1 MEFNPYRRYAMMITV
16 EMITDDYTAVYT
28 IFSEAVN
35 RSQVF
40 IERKIMNLEKKYRI
54 IKISFILVS
63 CLFFIVLYAIGTY
76 VSVNARKSIDSQ
88 KVFVEPIPV
97 PIALRISVWMMRIS
111 FIIYLVIV
119 YLMVHIKSLMNRFS
133 SCYPGI

>member
-63 CLFFIVLYAIGTY
+63 CLFFIVLYAPM
-76 VSVNARKSIDSQ
+76 SVNARKSIDSQ

>member
-16 EMITDDYTAVYT
+16 EMITDDYTAVYN
-28 IFSEAVN
+28 IFSEAVD

-63 CLFFIVLYAIGTY
+63 CLFFTVL
-76 VSVNARKSIDSQ
+76 
-88 KVFVEPIPV
+88 
-97 PIALRISVWMMRIS
+97 
-111 FIIYLVIV
+111 
-119 YLMVHIKSLMNRFS
+119 
-133 SCYPGI
+133 

>member
-54 IKISFILVS
+54 IKISFIL
-63 CLFFIVLYAIGTY
+63 L
-76 VSVNARKSIDSQ
+76 
-88 KVFVEPIPV
+88 VFYCAVCHRH
-97 PIALRISVWMMRIS
+97 L
-111 FIIYLVIV
+111 
-119 YLMVHIKSLMNRFS
+119 
-133 SCYPGI
+133 CQ

>member
-54 IKISFILVS
+54 VKISFILVS

-76 VSVNARKSIDSQ
+76 VSERKEEHRFAKGIRGTYTSADS
-88 KVFVEPIPV
+88 FTNI
-97 PIALRISVWMMRIS
+97 WMMRIS

>member
-54 IKISFILVS
+54 VKISFILVS

-76 VSVNARKSIDSQ
+76 VSERK
-88 KVFVEPIPV
+88 EEH
-97 PIALRISVWMMRIS
+97 R
-111 FIIYLVIV
+111 
-119 YLMVHIKSLMNRFS
+119 
-133 SCYPGI
+133 

>member
-16 EMITDDYTAVYT
+16 KMITDDYTAVYN
-28 IFSEAVN
+28 IFSEAVD

-54 IKISFILVS
+54 IKISFIFVS

-76 VSVNARKSIDSQ
+76 VSERKEEHR
-88 KVFVEPIPV
+88 FVEPIPV

-133 SCYPGI
+133 SSYPDI

>member
-16 EMITDDYTAVYT
+16 EMITDDYTAVYN
-28 IFSEAVN
+28 IFSEAVD

-63 CLFFIVLYAIGTY
+63 CLFFTVLYAIGTY
-76 VSVNARKSIDSQ
+76 VSERKDRKS
-88 KVFVEPIPV
+88 VV
-97 PIALRISVWMMRIS
+97 
-111 FIIYLVIV
+111 
-119 YLMVHIKSLMNRFS
+119 
-133 SCYPGI
+133 

>member
-54 IKISFILVS
+54 VKISFILVS

-76 VSVNARKSIDSQ
+76 VSERKEEHR
-88 KVFVEPIPV
+88 FAV

>member
-40 IERKIMNLEKKYRI
+40 IERKIMNLEKK
-54 IKISFILVS
+54 
-63 CLFFIVLYAIGTY
+63 
-76 VSVNARKSIDSQ
+76 
-88 KVFVEPIPV
+88 
-97 PIALRISVWMMRIS
+97 
-111 FIIYLVIV
+111 
-119 YLMVHIKSLMNRFS
+119 
-133 SCYPGI
+133 